1 MEYLVNSREMKTCD
15 TNTIEHFKVPS
26 MVLME
31 RAALSAIEVIQEK
44 EISCNRVLVV
54 CGTGN
59 NGGDGMAIARL
70 LYLSHIPVEV
80 YLYGNKHIFKAGKEQ
95 YEILTSYGVPLLM
108 KWRMQIPT
116 A

>member
-70 LYLSHIPVEV
+70 FTYRTFRLKDISMEI
-80 YLYGNKHIFKAGKEQ
+80 KHIFQSRQKNSMKSWHHMV
-95 YEILTSYGVPLLM
+95 YHLLM
-108 KWRMQIPT
+108 K
-116 A
+116 

>member
-44 EISCNRVLVV
+44 KFHV
-54 CGTGN
+54 
-59 NGGDGMAIARL
+59 
-70 LYLSHIPVEV
+70 
-80 YLYGNKHIFKAGKEQ
+80 
-95 YEILTSYGVPLLM
+95 
-108 KWRMQIPT
+108 T
-116 A
+116 ACW